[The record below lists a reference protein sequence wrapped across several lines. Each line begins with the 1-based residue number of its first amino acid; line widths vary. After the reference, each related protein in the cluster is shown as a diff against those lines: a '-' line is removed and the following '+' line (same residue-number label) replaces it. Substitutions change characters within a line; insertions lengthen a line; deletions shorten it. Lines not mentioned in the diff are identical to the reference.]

1 MLLLARLFQIIY
13 HPQNGW
19 FEDAPL
25 KGALLWEA
33 LFRGHC
39 YSMPPQ
45 GTLWQEALSEG
56 PVAGGPHRGLR
67 DGLDP
72 PPG

>member
-45 GTLWQEALSEG
+45 GTLWQEA
-56 PVAGGPHRGLR
+56 PIGG
-67 DGLDP
+67 
-72 PPG
+72 